1 MNQKVSIFA
10 LYEAIII
17 YKQCNSFDSSE
28 PVYFAVVEAKRSC
41 EEIMTDTYGHKL
53 NSGEKYFRGEYLHK
67 VRSSKSSKKHFQL
80 INRDIVT
87 PDEVFEAFVGFDDE
101 LSIDNNEYLHLIEQ
115 SRI

>member
-53 NSGEKYFRGEYLHK
+53 NSGEKYFRG
-67 VRSSKSSKKHFQL
+67 VRLSKSSKKHFQL
-80 INRDIVT
+80 INRNIVT

-101 LSIDNNEYLHLIEQ
+101 LSIDNSEYLHLIEQ

>member
-1 MNQKVSIFA
+1 MKLLLFISNAFSLNQ
-10 LYEAIII
+10 Y
-17 YKQCNSFDSSE
+17 DSSE

-87 PDEVFEAFVGFDDE
+87 PDEVFEAFVEFDDE
-101 LSIDNNEYLHLIEQ
+101 LSIDNNECLHLIEQ
-115 SRI
+115 FRI

>member
-1 MNQKVSIFA
+1 MKLLLFISNAFSLNQ
-10 LYEAIII
+10 
-17 YKQCNSFDSSE
+17 CDSSE

-53 NSGEKYFRGEYLHK
+53 NSGEKYFRG